1 MSTSPPPTEPA
12 WRKHLVLWA
21 AAPIVLVSLVLTPL
35 AVLQYRQYQALT
47 QQPQFENDSVIMLAY
62 QLEREALR
70 FALTL
75 EQYTATPPS
84 TTAQELI
91 KRFDIFFSRV
101 NLLENSLGARVL
113 EASKDYRE
121 GMLAVHDLIDNAAPN
136 FSSVAALRATS
147 AASLQAIRDKNQ
159 ALLLTMANVTYAANT
174 AVFVTFDESNA
185 LLREQSTL
193 IVVLTVAQAAL
204 LLITVIATLRY
215 LRRRQRE
222 VHELTEL
229 TQALQIAR
237 DNAEAA
243 NRSKS
248 VFLANM
254 SHEIRTPFQGLLS
267 MLNLLLQTR
276 LDARQKDYLDTAQNS
291 AQHLLGVVNDV
302 LDISTIESGNLRL
315 SNGPVNVAQLVSEV
329 TDLMRAQA
337 NSKGLQLT
345 VNLAPNTPVCV
356 LTDGMRL
363 RQIMFNILANAI
375 KFTHAGHVQFD
386 VGPMKEQDTGLD
398 ICVTDTGIGMSA
410 QTIDRLFTRFFQAE
424 DSSTRRFQ
432 GTGLGLDITRTLI
445 QHMNGTLHVSSIEG
459 KGSRFHAVLPLA
471 NASAPDTHT
480 KPQDLTTQALLG
492 NAKALRVLV
501 AEDHPINLKVLSI
514 LLERMGH
521 QATLYNSG
529 RDALTALASQTFD
542 VILLDY
548 HMPEMDGLQATQHIR
563 AMGGDMANIPIVLIT
578 ADVIQDTR
586 TKAMRVGVTAFTPKP
601 VSLHDLQETFIACG
615 LLGGTE
621 HATPGEVTG
630 TGTPPTPRP
639 STPSTPKATNNAM
652 NTDYKLLSTPLIDG
666 NKFDELKAL
675 LPPSSWA
682 TMTSSFFDEPDG
694 DVALLLHMLQTPA
707 SDTALSE
714 QAHKIKGAA
723 LLVGLQRLGDLC
735 ALIEGQCNAHDES
748 LQHASARAALQDTGA
763 QTAQALAQQLR

>member
-1 MSTSPPPTEPA
+1 MSKRYPPQTEPA
-12 WRKHLVLWA
+12 WRKHLMLWA
-21 AAPIVLVSLVLTPL
+21 AAPIVLISLVLTPL

-75 EQYTATPPS
+75 EQYTATPPA

-91 KRFDIFFSRV
+91 KRFDIFYSRV
-101 NLLENSLGARVL
+101 NLLENSLGAQVL
-113 EASKDYRE
+113 GATKDYRE
-121 GMLAVHDLIDNAAPN
+121 GMLAVHDLMDNAAPN
-136 FSSVAALRATS
+136 FSSEAALRATS
-147 AASLQAIRDKNQ
+147 AAMLQEIRQKNQ
-159 ALLLTMANVTYAANT
+159 ALLLSMANITYAANT
-174 AVFVTFDESNA
+174 AVYVNFDESYA

-193 IVVLTVAQAAL
+193 IVVLTVAQGAL
-204 LLITVIATLRY
+204 LLIAVIATIGY

-222 VHELTEL
+222 VHELTAL

-254 SHEIRTPFQGLLS
+254 SHEIRTPFQGLLG
-267 MLNLLLQTR
+267 MINLLLQTR
-276 LDARQKDYLDTAQNS
+276 LDTRQRDYLDTAQNS

-315 SNGPVNVAQLVSEV
+315 NNGPVNVAELVHEV
-329 TDLMRAQA
+329 ADLMRAQA

-345 VNLAPNTPVCV
+345 VNLAPDTPVCV

-386 VGPMKEQDTGLD
+386 VGPMKEPGTGLD
-398 ICVTDTGIGMSA
+398 ICVTDTGIGMNA

-432 GTGLGLDITRTLI
+432 GTGLGLEITRTLI
-445 QHMNGTLHVSSIEG
+445 QHMNGTLNVSSVEG
-459 KGSRFHAVLPLA
+459 KGSRFHAVLPLPHA
-471 NASAPDTHT
+471 AAPDTHT
-480 KPQDLTTQALLG
+480 KPQDLTAQALQG
-492 NAKALRVLV
+492 NAKTLRVLV
-501 AEDHPINLKVLSI
+501 AEDHPVNLKVLSI

-521 QATLYNSG
+521 QATLYSSA
-529 RDALTALASQTFD
+529 RDALDALAAQPFD
-542 VILLDY
+542 VVLLDY

-563 AMGGDMANIPIVLIT
+563 AMEGDIANIPIVLIT
-578 ADVIQDTR
+578 ADVIQDTHA
-586 TKAMRVGVTAFTPKP
+586 TAMRVGVTAFTPKP
-601 VSLHDLQETFIACG
+601 VSLHDLQATFIACG
-615 LLGGTE
+615 LLGGTDN
-621 HATPGEVTG
+621 ATSGDAT
-630 TGTPPTPRP
+630 TADTPQAPNP
-639 STPSTPKATNNAM
+639 SEPPVTNNAM
-652 NTDYKLLSTPLIDG
+652 DMDYTLLSTPLIDQ
-666 NKFDELKAL
+666 NKFDELKSI
-675 LPPSSWA
+675 LPPDNWA
-682 TMTSSFFDEPDG
+682 TMTNTFFAEPNG
-694 DVALLLHMLQTPA
+694 DLPTLMRLLQTPA
-707 SDTALSE
+707 SDKALGE

-723 LLVGLQRLGDLC
+723 LMIGLQRLGDLC
-735 ALIEGQCNAHDES
+735 ALIERQCNTHDKS
-748 LQHASARAALQDTGA
+748 LRHASARAALQDTGA
-763 QTAQALAQQLR
+763 QTAQALAQQLS